1 MLLFIMILGGVI
13 TSVVAAGK
21 GRSAVGWFFIG
32 ALFPLPGVI
41 IACTLKPEPNPEPP
55 IS

>member
-13 TSVVAAGK
+13 TSVVTAGK
-21 GRSAVGWFFIG
+21 GRNALGWFFIG

-41 IACTLKPEPNPEPP
+41 IACTLKPELEVPP
-55 IS
+55 QAS